1 MGLSPTTYTV
11 QVASKSGVTG
21 NALAEV
27 YDNTPKGSYTAT
39 TPRLV
44 NLSCLQQVVAKG
56 ILTAGFV
63 INGDTAETVLIRVS
77 GPALTTYKVPNIMPD
92 PQLSVFDSNSKVLGT
107 NAGWG
112 GSVAITTADTST
124 GAFPL
129 TNPNSADSAILLTLN
144 PGSYTVQATSVTG
157 KAGAALIEVYEVK

>member
-1 MGLSPTTYTV
+1 M
-11 QVASKSGVTG
+11 
-21 NALAEV
+21 ALAEV

-63 INGDTAETVLIRVS
+63 ISGDTAETVLIRVS
-77 GPALTTYKVPNIMPD
+77 GPALTTYNVAGVIPD
-92 PQLSVFDSNSKVLGT
+92 PQLTVFDSNTKVLGT

-112 GSVAITTADTST
+112 GNAAITAADTST

-129 TNPNSADSAILLTLN
+129 TDPNSTDSAILLTLN
-144 PGSYTVQATSVTG
+144 PGSYSVQASSITG
-157 KAGAALIEVYEVK
+157 KAGSALIEVYEVK

>member
-1 MGLSPTTYTV
+1 MTAEYAVSLRDE
-11 QVASKSGVTG
+11 QVR
-21 NALAEV
+21 ALAEV

-39 TPRLV
+39 SPRLI

-63 INGDTAETVLIRVS
+63 INGDTAVTVLVRAS
-77 GPALTTYKVPNIMPD
+77 GPALITYSVPGVMAD
-92 PQLSVFDSNSKVLGT
+92 PQLAVFDSNTKVLGT

-112 GSVAITTADTST
+112 GNAAITAANTST

-129 TNPNSADSAILLTLN
+129 TDPNSADSAILLTLN
-144 PGSYTVQATSVTG
+144 PGSYSVQASSVSG
-157 KAGAALIEVYEVK
+157 KAGSALIEVYEVK